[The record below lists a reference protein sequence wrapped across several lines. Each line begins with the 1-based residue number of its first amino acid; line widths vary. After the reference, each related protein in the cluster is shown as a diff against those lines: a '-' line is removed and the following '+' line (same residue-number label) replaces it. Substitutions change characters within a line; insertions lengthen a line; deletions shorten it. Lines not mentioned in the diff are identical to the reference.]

1 MFKHKKWSRGTR
13 AIVTSIF
20 AGLVMLSAIGGYNA
34 PPTITLA
41 SSQVATDI
49 EKTDD
54 SIYMVE
60 GNLSSLHS
68 PSLSINDSVV
78 KIKEDNT
85 FSKAVNL
92 REGSNTIKVVAIS
105 EKGSDTKSLTVYR
118 TTKEELAER
127 AKQIEQKKDDD
138 ERLAK
143 RKIKEE
149 RDKQYK
155 VSTAQDTKKES
166 TLYKVVSITDGDTI
180 KISLN
185 GEKKTIRFIGFD
197 TPETKD
203 PRKPVQ
209 CFGREASSKMQSLV
223 QSKRVRIQSDPSQGD
238 KDKYGRLLRY
248 VYLEDG
254 RNVGYEMINQG
265 FAKEYT
271 YDSAYQYQSQFKSA
285 EKKAIKA
292 KKGLWSASTCNGKV
306 NQLYTAAS
314 PRVKS
319 MPQGVSPPVRKAPTP
334 AVRSTPPARVS
345 KPAPQSSSTSG
356 VVKMSRSGICHQPGS
371 TYYGRTTNFTP
382 YKDINQCLGAGGRMP
397 LR

>member
-143 RKIKEE
+143 RKIKE
-149 RDKQYK
+149 
-155 VSTAQDTKKES
+155 
-166 TLYKVVSITDGDTI
+166 
-180 KISLN
+180 
-185 GEKKTIRFIGFD
+185 
-197 TPETKD
+197 
-203 PRKPVQ
+203 
-209 CFGREASSKMQSLV
+209 
-223 QSKRVRIQSDPSQGD
+223 
-238 KDKYGRLLRY
+238 
-248 VYLEDG
+248 
-254 RNVGYEMINQG
+254 
-265 FAKEYT
+265 
-271 YDSAYQYQSQFKSA
+271 
-285 EKKAIKA
+285 
-292 KKGLWSASTCNGKV
+292 
-306 NQLYTAAS
+306 
-314 PRVKS
+314 
-319 MPQGVSPPVRKAPTP
+319 
-334 AVRSTPPARVS
+334 
-345 KPAPQSSSTSG
+345 
-356 VVKMSRSGICHQPGS
+356 
-371 TYYGRTTNFTP
+371 
-382 YKDINQCLGAGGRMP
+382 
-397 LR
+397 